1 MLNLNYMESIIY
13 TAKNIAHVL
22 EGNHQIVDPSSVIN
36 HLIIDSRRA
45 HHFEQ
50 SLFIA
55 LVGDY
60 RDGHQFIEDLYEKGV
75 RNFLVSHP
83 VKNVPEANVFV
94 VTNTTK
100 ALQKI
105 AQNKR
110 EKFDI
115 PVIGITGSNGKT
127 IVKEWLFQLLNTDF
141 NIVRSPKSYNSQIGV
156 PLSVW
161 GMNETHNLAI
171 FEAGISM
178 PSEMEK
184 LEKIIHPTFGIFTNI
199 GQAHQENFESMRQK
213 VKEKMKLF
221 THADYVI
228 YQCDSEVV
236 SPAMKAVFSKKKLL
250 GWGKCNDADLNIIS
264 VKKMGDVAK
273 ISAVYQ
279 KEKVALTIP
288 FSDNASIENAINCWM
303 YMLHTKHSSSE
314 IQERFNRLEPIAMRL
329 EQKEGID
336 GSVILNDSYNADVT
350 ALEIALDD
358 MMRLNRNGKTVI
370 LSDILQSGETPD
382 KLYKRVNEILVSH
395 KIHRFIGIG
404 QEIFEHQ
411 ELFQFHSE
419 YFYENTQQF
428 LDEFHKYDFSNQG
441 ILVKGA
447 RKFRFEKIVSKLA
460 LKSHQTVLKIYLD
473 ALKHNLNFYRKKL
486 DANVKTMVMVKA
498 YGYGAG
504 GPEVARILD
513 NSGVDY
519 LGVAHADEGVAI
531 RKAGISIPIMVMNPA
546 PEAFA
551 TMINFDLEPE
561 IYSLEVFEEFNKVLQ
576 TEGIFSSSYKI
587 HLKIDTGMNRLGFRP
602 ENIDGL
608 LKALKRQRHFKVA
621 SVFSHLVGSDDSEF
635 DQFTQNQIDL
645 FTRVSSKIEESIGYS
660 FIQHIANTGAIER
673 FPNAQFDM
681 VRLGIGLYGIAVDKK
696 NQKQLETVSSL
707 HSIVVQIKNVNRGES
722 IGYSRG
728 FMAYTDMKIA
738 VIPVGY
744 ADGLDRRLSNGV
756 GFVFISGEKRPIV
769 GSVCMDLIMV
779 DVTGLD
785 TTVNERV
792 EIFGP
797 NIPVYV
803 LAKRAKTISYEI
815 LSGIPP
821 RVKRVYIKEDS

>member
-1 MLNLNYMESIIY
+1 MNTTICR
-13 TAKNIAHVL
+13 AKEIAEVL
-22 EGNHQIVDPSSVIN
+22 DGNHQIVNSDLEIN

-45 HHFEQ
+45 HQFEKT
-50 SLFIA
+50 LFIA

-60 RDGHQFIEDLYEKGV
+60 RDGHQFIEDLYKKGV

-83 VKNVPEANVFV
+83 IENVPEANVFLV
-94 VTNTTK
+94 KDTTV

-115 PVIGITGSNGKT
+115 PVIGVTGSNGKT
-127 IVKEWLFQLLNTDF
+127 IVKEWLFQLLHQDH
-141 NIVRSPKSYNSQIGV
+141 NIIRSPKSYNSQIGV

-161 GMNETHNLAI
+161 GMNSTHDLAI

-178 PSEMEK
+178 PNEMEK
-184 LEKIIHPTFGIFTNI
+184 LQKIIRPTFGIFTNI
-199 GQAHQENFESMRQK
+199 GQAHQENFDSIRQK
-213 VKEKMKLF
+213 VKEKIKLY
-221 THADYVI
+221 TEVDYLI
-228 YQCDSEVV
+228 FQCDTEVIAPV
-236 SPAMKAVFSKKKLL
+236 IEAKFAREKQLR
-250 GWGKCNDADLNIIS
+250 WGKCNDADLNIIS
-264 VKKMGDVAK
+264 VKKLGHEVK
-273 ISAVYQ
+273 IHAIYNA
-279 KEKVALTIP
+279 EKVGLSIP
-288 FSDNASIENAINCWM
+288 FSDNASIENSINCWL
-303 YMLHTKHSSSE
+303 YLLHSNYSSKE
-314 IQERFNRLEPIAMRL
+314 IQERFNHLEPIAMRL
-329 EQKEGID
+329 EQKEGIND
-336 GSVILNDSYNADVT
+336 SVILNDSYNADVT

-358 MMRLNRNGKTVI
+358 MMRLNRSRKTVI
-370 LSDILQSGETPD
+370 LSDILQSGETPEA
-382 KLYKRVNEILVSH
+382 LYERVNNILVNH

-411 ELFQFHSE
+411 ELFQFHSK

-428 LDEFHKYDFSNQG
+428 LDEFHKFDFSNQG

-460 LKSHQTVLKIYLD
+460 LKSHQTVLKVHLD
-473 ALKHNLNFYRKKL
+473 ALKHNLNYYRKKL
-486 DANVKTMVMVKA
+486 SENVKTMVMVKA

-519 LGVAHADEGVAI
+519 LGVAHADEGVSI

-561 IYSLEVFEEFNKVLQ
+561 IYSLEVFNEFNKVLQ

-587 HLKIDTGMNRLGFRP
+587 HIKVDTGMNRLGFRP
-602 ENIDGL
+602 EDIDGL
-608 LKALKRQRHFKVA
+608 LKALKRQRHFTIA

-645 FTRVSSKIEESIGYS
+645 FTSISSKIQKSVGYS
-660 FIQHIANTGAIER
+660 FIKHIANTGAIER
-673 FPNAQFDM
+673 FPNSQFDM
-681 VRLGIGLYGIAVDKK
+681 VRLGIGLYGVAVDKK
-696 NQKQLETVSSL
+696 NQKQLETVTSL
-707 HSIVVQIKNVNRGES
+707 HSIVVQIKNVKRGES

-728 FMAYTDMKIA
+728 FMAYSDMKIA

-744 ADGLDRRLSNGV
+744 ADGLDRRLSNGI
-756 GFVFISGEKRPIV
+756 GFVYISGEKRPIV

-785 TTVNERV
+785 TMVNERV

-797 NIPVYV
+797 NIPVYD

>member
-1 MLNLNYMESIIY
+1 MNTTNCR
-13 TAKNIAHVL
+13 AKKIAQVL
-22 EGNHQIVDPSSVIN
+22 EGTHQLPHPDLEIN

-45 HHFEQ
+45 HQFDKT
-50 SLFIA
+50 LFIA

-60 RDGHQFIEDLYEKGV
+60 RDGHQFIDDLYQKGV

-83 VKNVPEANVFV
+83 ITNVPEANVFLV
-94 VTNTTK
+94 EDTTV
-100 ALQKI
+100 ALQRI

-110 EKFDI
+110 EKFNI
-115 PVIGITGSNGKT
+115 PVIGVTGSNGKT
-127 IVKEWLFQLLNTDF
+127 IVKEWLFQLLHQDH
-141 NIVRSPKSYNSQIGV
+141 NIIRSPKSYNSQIGV

-161 GMNETHNLAI
+161 GMNASHNLAI

-178 PSEMEK
+178 PNEMGN
-184 LEKIIHPTFGIFTNI
+184 LQKIIQPTIGIFTNI
-199 GQAHQENFESMRQK
+199 GQAHQENFDSIRQK
-213 VKEKMKLF
+213 VKEKIELF
-221 THADYVI
+221 SSVEYLIFHCDTEVI
-228 YQCDSEVV
+228 APVIDAKFDRQ
-236 SPAMKAVFSKKKLL
+236 KQLR
-250 GWGKCNDADLNIIS
+250 WGKCNDADLNIIS
-264 VKKMGDVAK
+264 VKKLGHEVK
-273 ISAVYQ
+273 IHAIY
-279 KEKVALTIP
+279 KTEKVRLTIP
-288 FSDNASIENAINCWM
+288 FSDNASIENAINCWL
-303 YMLHTKHSSSE
+303 YLLHLNYSNTD
-314 IQERFNRLEPIAMRL
+314 IQERFNHLEPIAMRL
-329 EQKEGID
+329 EQKEGIND
-336 GSVILNDSYNADVT
+336 SVILNDSYNADIT

-358 MMRLNRNGKTVI
+358 MMRLNRSRKTVI
-370 LSDILQSGETPD
+370 LSDILQSGETPEA
-382 KLYKRVNEILVSH
+382 LYEQVNSILVNH

-404 QEIFEHQ
+404 KEIFEHQ
-411 ELFQFHSE
+411 ELFQFHSK

-428 LDEFHKYDFSNQG
+428 LDEFHKFDFSSQG

-460 LKSHQTVLKIYLD
+460 LRSHQTVLKVHLD
-473 ALKHNLNFYRKKL
+473 ALKHNLNYYRKKL
-486 DANVKTMVMVKA
+486 SANVKTMVMVKA

-504 GPEVARILD
+504 GAEIARILD
-513 NSGVDY
+513 NSRVDY
-519 LGVAHADEGVAI
+519 LGVAHADEGAAI

-561 IYSLEVFEEFNKVLQ
+561 IYSLEVFNEFNKVLQ

-587 HLKIDTGMNRLGFRP
+587 HIKVDTGMNRLGFRP
-602 ENIDGL
+602 EDIDDL
-608 LKALKRQRHFKVA
+608 LKALKRQHHFTIA
-621 SVFSHLVGSDDSEF
+621 SVFSHLAGSDDSEF

-645 FTRVSSKIEESIGYS
+645 FTSISSKIEKSVGYT
-660 FIQHIANTGAIER
+660 FIKHIANTGGIER

-681 VRLGIGLYGIAVDKK
+681 VRLGIGLYGVAVDKK
-696 NQKQLETVSSL
+696 NQKQLETVTSL
-707 HSIVVQIKNVNRGES
+707 HSIVVQVKNVKRGES

-728 FMAYTDMKIA
+728 FMAFSDMKIA

-744 ADGLDRRLSNGV
+744 ADGLDRRLSNGIGIV
-756 GFVFISGEKRPIV
+756 YISGEKRPIV

-785 TTVNERV
+785 TMVNERV

-797 NIPVYV
+797 HIPVYEM
-803 LAKRAKTISYEI
+803 AKRAKTISYEI